1 MELFY
6 IIVTVIAIVFLI
18 LILTVIGILMRY
30 QNKSTVFPP
39 VANDCPDFWTIAEDG
54 TKCKIPTFG
63 QKNVGSLYN
72 TNNSIKIKNAKKD
85 SAGSYEFPTYLP
97 PLPVTNGSTDSNG
110 NQVNAPN
117 TINFKDDFWSSQG
130 KTAVCAQKQW
140 ADNWG
145 ITWDGVT
152 NYNSC

>member
-39 VANDCPDFWTIAEDG
+39 VANDCPDFWTIASDG
-54 TKCKIPTFG
+54 TKCKIPG
-63 QKNVGSLYN
+63 NNQKNVGSLYN
-72 TNNSIKIKNAKKD
+72 PNNSIKIK
-85 SAGSYEFPTYLP
+85 SETSSVFPIYTP
-97 PLPVTNGSTDSNG
+97 GTNGTLNFS
-110 NQVNAPN
+110 PN
-117 TINFKDDFWSSQG
+117 IIDFKNETWSSQG

>member
-18 LILTVIGILMRY
+18 LILTIIGILMRY

-39 VANDCPDFWTIAEDG
+39 VANDCPDFWTIASNG
-54 TKCKIPTFG
+54 TKCSIPDNDK
-63 QKNVGSLYN
+63 KNVGTLYN
-72 TNNSIKIKNAKKD
+72 GTTLKIKTVTKD
-85 SAGSYEFPTYLP
+85 TADSYAFPVYTP
-97 PLPVTNGSTDSNG
+97 STNGTST
-110 NQVNAPN
+110 AAAT
-117 TINFKDDFWSSQG
+117 TINFKDDAWSAQG

>member
-39 VANDCPDFWTIAEDG
+39 VANDCPDFWTIAENG
-54 TKCKIPTFG
+54 TKCKIPTST
-63 QKNVGSLYN
+63 QKNVGSLYDS
-72 TNNSIKIKNAKKD
+72 NNSIKIKYETS
-85 SAGSYEFPTYLP
+85 SAFPMYTP
-97 PLPVTNGSTDSNG
+97 GTNGTLNIS
-110 NQVNAPN
+110 PN
-117 TINFKDDFWSSQG
+117 IIDFKNETWSSQG